1 MLANMVT
8 DTRQKILDYITKHSQ
23 VRVADLGH
31 FLAISNQALHK
42 QLHTLIESGVLQKIG
57 KPPKVFYVLSSV
69 SFIPIS
75 GKQEPALDYATVRY
89 LKDNF
94 INITPDGRKLDGIE
108 GFAEWCKKR
117 QLPIVKTASEY
128 QATLSRYHALRKGGL
143 LDGSRKIAAT
153 FGEVLIDELFYL
165 DFYSI
170 ERFGKTKLGQLV
182 LYAKQSQDRAIIK
195 QLLNEVI
202 PPIARFIK
210 ERKFSAIGF
219 ISPSVKRQVQL
230 MKEIERS
237 ANFGLPILRIEKIAT
252 QIRVP
257 QKSLSKLEDRVENA
271 RATFVATD
279 KNSYDNVI
287 LIDDA
292 VGSGA
297 TMNEIARKLKE
308 KGIAKIVTGLALVG
322 SYKGFDVISEV

>member
-1 MLANMVT
+1 MLVIMVT
-8 DTRQKILDYITKHSQ
+8 DTRQKILDYIAQHGQ
-23 VRVADLGH
+23 VRVADLGR
-31 FLAISNQALHK
+31 FLAISNQALHR
-42 QLHTLIESGVLQKIG
+42 QLHTLVDSGALQKTG
-57 KPPKVFYVLSSV
+57 KPPKVFYALSSTQPV
-69 SFIPIS
+69 LNSLR
-75 GKQEPALDYATVRY
+75 QEPVLDQATVRY
-89 LKDNF
+89 LEDNF
-94 INITPDGRKLDGIE
+94 MNITPDGRELNGVE
-108 GFAEWCKKR
+108 GFDEWCKKR
-117 QLPIVKTASEY
+117 QLPFVKTASEY
-128 QATLSRYHALRKGGL
+128 RATLSRYHALQKNGFL
-143 LDGSRKIAAT
+143 NGSRKVMAT
-153 FGEVLIDELFYL
+153 FAKTWIDELFYL

-230 MKEIERS
+230 MKESERS
-237 ANFGLPILRIEKIAT
+237 ANFGLPSVRIEKIAT

-279 KNSYDNVI
+279 
-287 LIDDA
+287 
-292 VGSGA
+292 
-297 TMNEIARKLKE
+297 
-308 KGIAKIVTGLALVG
+308 
-322 SYKGFDVISEV
+322 